1 MPAAD
6 GDKGASGAQH
16 TPLVVCARCSS
27 LLLAHSC
34 SQNMY
39 GAIFHSVSVPDISA
53 STYLSRHLLRLGLA
67 MKDEMTEA
75 TVLHLLVL
83 LDRLHTAEASS
94 GFHLCSANVH
104 RVLLALIVISA
115 KLVDDEPYT
124 NALNRQLSKTP
135 RHKCQPEASGITAL
149 LRSVRFG
156 LPRAQRRNKNSRCQ
170 ATAGRR
176 RSATLL

>member
-115 KLVDDEPYT
+115 KLVDDKPYT
-124 NALNRQLSKTP
+124 NAYWASCGGVDLPHLNDLEIYAM
-135 RHKCQPEASGITAL
+135 KCLNHHLHVSAIEMDMVRTRL
-149 LRSVRFG
+149 L
-156 LPRAQRRNKNSRCQ
+156 
-170 ATAGRR
+170 ATVGA
-176 RSATLL
+176 AA

>member
-124 NALNRQLSKTP
+124 NAYW
-135 RHKCQPEASGITAL
+135 ASCRVPCAVCAVQHGEVAL
-149 LRSVRFG
+149 FWTLVRSP
-156 LPRAQRRNKNSRCQ
+156 LESI
-170 ATAGRR
+170 
-176 RSATLL
+176 